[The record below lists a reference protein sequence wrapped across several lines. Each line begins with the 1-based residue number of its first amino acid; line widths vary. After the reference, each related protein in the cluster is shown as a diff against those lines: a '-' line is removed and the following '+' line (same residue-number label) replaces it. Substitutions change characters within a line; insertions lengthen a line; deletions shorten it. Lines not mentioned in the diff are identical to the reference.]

1 MMIMNAKT
9 GNILHPKYD
18 QQNAIKMKLFSLLF
32 LLFIPALKFQLN
44 AQTIF
49 LHHNIANNDTITRDF
64 TSSDTPKTVIFFCP
78 TAKVEMQF
86 YQKKAAELERK
97 LRLMQVSELTVH
109 MVYFIQDTKNNSKGL
124 KYASSDTKDTLYI
137 GQFECFFV
145 GFDEILLN
153 RTKSKMKFNFDLIKP
168 FEKENLFSVPIVDTN
183 KCFDKMQDRIPFY
196 ADFITESI
204 NPNYTQDEKMQF
216 LRDSIAV
223 LYNVI
228 LEMKLEIDSMKI
240 KTQENLDK
248 NRSNNN
254 NNNNNRDIG
263 NEPIKNSPADK
274 PKKQKPLPK

>member
-1 MMIMNAKT
+1 MNAKT
-9 GNILHPKYD
+9 GNILHPKYV

-49 LHHNIANNDTITRDF
+49 VHHNIANNDTVTRDF
-64 TSSDTPKTVIFFCP
+64 TRSNTLRTVIFFCP
-78 TAKVEMQF
+78 TAKVDMQF

-137 GQFECFFV
+137 GQFECIFV

-153 RTKSKMKFNFDLIKP
+153 RSKSKMKFNFDLIKP

-216 LRDSIAV
+216 LRDSITV

-228 LEMKLEIDSMKI
+228 SEMRLEIDSMKI
-240 KTQENLDK
+240 KTQENFDK
-248 NRSNNN
+248 NRSNN
-254 NNNNNRDIG
+254 RDSG
-263 NEPIKNSPADK
+263 NEPTKNSPADK
-274 PKKQKPLPK
+274 PKKQKPLRK